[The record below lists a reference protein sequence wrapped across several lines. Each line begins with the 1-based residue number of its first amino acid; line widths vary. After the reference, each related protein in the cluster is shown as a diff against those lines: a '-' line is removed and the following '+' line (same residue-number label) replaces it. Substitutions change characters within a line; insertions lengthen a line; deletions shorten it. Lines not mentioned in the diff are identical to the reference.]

1 LKAFIR
7 IAGTLLPTLIDIGVS
22 IYVISEDL
30 AKKFRL
36 KVEVNDR
43 TKVALLG
50 EGSKV
55 RIIGLIP
62 NVLIVI
68 QNFHTSE
75 SLYVM
80 KENESVVIFKIDW
93 MD

>member
-1 LKAFIR
+1 M
-7 IAGTLLPTLIDIGVS
+7 
-22 IYVISEDL
+22 
-30 AKKFRL
+30 

-93 MD
+93 MDWYQVDIRRSDNIMKIWVNDEKARIEL